1 MTNVL
6 VTGGAGYI
14 GAHTC
19 KALSQAGY
27 TPIAYDNLSNGHR
40 KAVRWGPL
48 EIGDILD
55 KERLEAT
62 FRQWRPQAVIHFAG
76 LIEVGRSVAE
86 PLLFYRHNVDGSRC
100 LLEAMA
106 AFDVAAIVFSSS
118 AAVYGEPEN
127 TPIPETHPLR
137 PVNPYGRTKLAVEQM
152 LADAAAAS
160 ELRFAALRY
169 FNAAG
174 ADPEHEIGER
184 HEPETHALP
193 LAILSGLGERQM
205 FEIFGTDYATP
216 DGTAI
221 RDFVHVSDLAQAHVC
236 ALRHLHDGGASDRY
250 NIGTGIGVSV
260 RELVT
265 TVEKVL
271 GREVPNREAPRRAGD
286 PAVLVATPAK
296 AMAELDWQPETGDFE
311 TIVKTAMA
319 WHEATV

>member
-27 TPIAYDNLSNGHR
+27 TPIAYDNLSNGHPE
-40 KAVRWGPL
+40 AVRWGPL

-55 KERLEAT
+55 RERLEAT

-106 AFDVAAIVFSSS
+106 AFDVTAIVFSSS

-137 PVNPYGRTKLAVEQM
+137 PVNPYGRTKLAVEEM

-193 LAILSGLGERQM
+193 LAILSGLGQRQM

-221 RDFVHVSDLAQAHVC
+221 RDFVHVSDLAQAHC
-236 ALRHLHDGGASDRY
+236 SAWIGGARQL
-250 NIGTGIGVSV
+250 
-260 RELVT
+260 R
-265 TVEKVL
+265 
-271 GREVPNREAPRRAGD
+271 NRR
-286 PAVLVATPAK
+286 
-296 AMAELDWQPETGDFE
+296 
-311 TIVKTAMA
+311 
-319 WHEATV
+319 